1 MLYIIKDFYIM
12 IFILNGTKERR
23 NIIIVCKKKKTAI
36 KMNMIN
42 VKYLK
47 NYIYIYIYTHSDT
60 YDEKK

>member
-23 NIIIVCKKKKTAI
+23 NVIIVCEKKKTAI

-47 NYIYIYIYTHSDT
+47 NYIYIYTHSDT